1 MAGPFP
7 ATVHKLVT
15 LWNPP
20 PSLLQIC
27 TESIVP
33 HQGISQNH
41 DTRSIDMQKLLMNA
55 ISKLTKHNDL
65 KDNFIRGTHQLDYA
79 TSGVLLMAKTKIAAA
94 AACKSFE
101 DRVTKKEYLAIVHG
115 HIDTNNTDT
124 GDSGTDTCRIRVLNA
139 KEENI
144 LNRWKNGDLEK
155 SYRKGRNMF
164 FRGSKEKTFRGCMP
178 PPVSRS
184 VGMYLV
190 QILCSPCVLTV
201 SILYCLRT
209 SGGKYF
215 E

>member
-41 DTRSIDMQKLLMNA
+41 DSSIDMQKLLLSA
-55 ISKLTKHNDL
+55 KSKLTMHNDL
-65 KDNFIRGTHQLDYA
+65 EENFIRGTRQLDYA
-79 TSGVLLMAKTKIAAA
+79 TSGVLLVMAKTKIAAA

-115 HIDTNNTDT
+115 HIDTNTGTGDT
-124 GDSGTDTCRIRVLNA
+124 GRTDTCKMRVLNA
-139 KEENI
+139 RKYI
-144 LNRWKNGDLEK
+144 LKI
-155 SYRKGRNMF
+155 
-164 FRGSKEKTFRGCMP
+164 
-178 PPVSRS
+178 
-184 VGMYLV
+184 VGKM
-190 QILCSPCVLTV
+190 
-201 SILYCLRT
+201 
-209 SGGKYF
+209 
-215 E
+215 

>member
-27 TESIVP
+27 KKSIP

-115 HIDTNNTDT
+115 HIDTNTGTGDT
-124 GDSGTDTCRIRVLNA
+124 GRTDTCKMRVLNA
-139 KEENI
+139 REYI
-144 LNRWKNGDLEK
+144 LKI
-155 SYRKGRNMF
+155 
-164 FRGSKEKTFRGCMP
+164 
-178 PPVSRS
+178 
-184 VGMYLV
+184 VGKM
-190 QILCSPCVLTV
+190 
-201 SILYCLRT
+201 
-209 SGGKYF
+209 
-215 E
+215 